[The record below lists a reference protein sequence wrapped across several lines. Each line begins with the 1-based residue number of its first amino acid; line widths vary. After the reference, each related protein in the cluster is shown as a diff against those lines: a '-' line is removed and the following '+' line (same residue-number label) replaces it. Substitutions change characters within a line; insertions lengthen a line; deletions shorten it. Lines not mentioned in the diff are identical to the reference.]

1 MTNKRVKGSPKLTI
15 RSRRTAATTSATT
28 SAKESAT
35 PTETTTTTTSASK
48 SAIATA
54 TKSKSSGPKRSSKS
68 ATATATTTTTSASK
82 SAEDETPQEKES
94 MIAGILKLLKDNG
107 ITNRIMNKNFVDQID
122 KMKTM
127 TDEIKSMKES
137 YLKLQQQVDKQESA
151 TTTTTSMSKSAMAT
165 ATGSKSA
172 EDKNPQMN
180 SLMASFADIL
190 DVVREMRGLILGLS
204 DRIGKV
210 EAKLEGEYIAEELME
225 VDYAMRSLENDIEE
239 IKINVDKAESSVIFK
254 ELAWHEERSKELI
267 LFKIDESDSKS
278 WNETKTYERT
288 ELTKTINKVCAFN
301 ESEVVFIRRV
311 GVKTPNKVRPIV
323 VGLKSTSRRD
333 EIVARG
339 RGARIG
345 IDENLTPTQLE
356 NKRRVK
362 DEVKLKNECEDGRL
376 YKLVGSAGNYKSI
389 RVRKID

>member
-1 MTNKRVKGSPKLTI
+1 M
-15 RSRRTAATTSATT
+15 ATV
-28 SAKESAT
+28 
-35 PTETTTTTTSASK
+35 
-48 SAIATA
+48 

-82 SAEDETPQEKES
+82 SAKDETPQEEES

-151 TTTTTSMSKSAMAT
+151 TTTTTSTSKSAM

-190 DVVREMRGLILGLS
+190 EVVREMKGLILGLS

-239 IKINVDKAESSVIFK
+239 IKINVDKTDSSEIFK
-254 ELAWHEERSKELI
+254 ELAWREERSKELI

-278 WNETKTYERT
+278 WNETKTY
-288 ELTKTINKVCAFN
+288 
-301 ESEVVFIRRV
+301 
-311 GVKTPNKVRPIV
+311 
-323 VGLKSTSRRD
+323 
-333 EIVARG
+333 
-339 RGARIG
+339 
-345 IDENLTPTQLE
+345 
-356 NKRRVK
+356 
-362 DEVKLKNECEDGRL
+362 
-376 YKLVGSAGNYKSI
+376 
-389 RVRKID
+389 

>member
-1 MTNKRVKGSPKLTI
+1 M
-15 RSRRTAATTSATT
+15 
-28 SAKESAT
+28 
-35 PTETTTTTTSASK
+35 PTDTKTTTTSASK
-48 SAIATA
+48 SAMATV

-82 SAEDETPQEKES
+82 SAKDETPQEEES

-151 TTTTTSMSKSAMAT
+151 TTTTTSTSKSAM

-190 DVVREMRGLILGLS
+190 EVVREMKGLILGLS

-239 IKINVDKAESSVIFK
+239 IKINVDKTDSSEIFK
-254 ELAWHEERSKELI
+254 ELAWREERSKELI

-278 WNETKTYERT
+278 WNETKTY
-288 ELTKTINKVCAFN
+288 
-301 ESEVVFIRRV
+301 
-311 GVKTPNKVRPIV
+311 
-323 VGLKSTSRRD
+323 
-333 EIVARG
+333 
-339 RGARIG
+339 
-345 IDENLTPTQLE
+345 
-356 NKRRVK
+356 
-362 DEVKLKNECEDGRL
+362 
-376 YKLVGSAGNYKSI
+376 
-389 RVRKID
+389 